1 MLDLYTIDG
10 SCSNAVRDLLRYLG
24 VEFAEKPRSAH
35 RAELEHLNPA
45 ASVPTLSAAF
55 GPLTES
61 GAILIHLAT
70 SLNADHLLGRDEAQR
85 ARVLEMLF
93 FLNSTVYFAFIPWF
107 RPEKYARSEAGKAEV
122 KQAALEQ
129 IGAAAHRLKAMTTSD
144 RHLVGDA
151 LTLCDF
157 IGLVYLNWLAK
168 VSPEI
173 LESAGLTSHRQALHT
188 AILAA
193 GERAAETV

>member
-10 SCSNAVRDLLRYLG
+10 SCSNGVRDLLRYLG
-24 VEFAEKPRSAH
+24 ADYAEKPRSAH
-35 RAELEHLNPA
+35 RAELERLNPA
-45 ASVPTLSAAF
+45 ASVPTLGTAF

-61 GAILIHLAT
+61 GAILVHLAST
-70 SLNADHLLGRDEAQR
+70 LNGDHLLGRDEGQR

-107 RPEKYARSEAGKAEV
+107 RPEKYARSEAGKAEA

-129 IGAAAHRLKAMTTSD
+129 IGAAAHRLKAMTASD
-144 RHLVGDA
+144 RYLVGDA
-151 LTLCDF
+151 LTVCDF
-157 IGLVYLNWLAK
+157 IGLVYLDWLAK

-173 LESAGLTSHRQALHT
+173 LESAGLASHRLALQSE
-188 AILAA
+188 ILGT
-193 GERAAETV
+193 GERAAAAI